1 MNEQDSPKSP
11 EVSNGMMKMSAETI
25 ATHSLASEMAGKIAL
40 DLVGNEGIT
49 KEKLNEA
56 YYTEYALRRNEL
68 EHIAGHKEPYAE
80 KQIQSGEI
88 GGETE
93 S

>member
-1 MNEQDSPKSP
+1 MSEQDSRKSP
-11 EVSNGMMKMSAETI
+11 ELSTGMMIMPPEKI
-25 ATHSLASEMAGKIAL
+25 ATDTLAREMAGKIAI
-40 DLVGNEGIT
+40 DLVGVEGMS

-56 YYTEYALRRNEL
+56 YHTEYALRRNEL
-68 EHIAGHKEPYAE
+68 EHIAGHEEPYAE

-88 GGETE
+88 KREE